1 MPIDVTCTCGKQYRI
16 PDTAAGRKVRCKEC
30 GGTIDVPAGDD
41 EFGGLLDA
49 DLDAVGDAPPDAA
62 APLPGRREGRKKS
75 AGKKSAGAGAGGTTK
90 VVLIICG
97 IAGVLLLVCCGGA
110 VGIGMK
116 FANALSGEPDV
127 VDQTRREIT
136 AIDLPASFTP
146 LGALNFDGFLGIPMM
161 KFAFYQDLDAS
172 GVILL
177 AKLDMPYAENARLT
191 DAQMEKMMQDASKIE
206 GGPPRRI
213 RITGS
218 EERTFPVHGHD
229 VAFVFAQ
236 GVEDATQTQFRQVAA
251 LFPTSDSKG
260 GILIYQIQEAAWDE
274 AEVVRMIDS
283 IK

>member
-1 MPIDVTCTCGKQYRI
+1 MPIDVTCSCGKQYRV

-49 DLDAVGDAPPDAA
+49 DLDAGGDAPDST

-75 AGKKSAGAGAGGTTK
+75 AGKKSPGAGGTTK

-97 IAGVLLLVCCGGA
+97 IAGALLLVCCGGV

-116 FANALSGEPDV
+116 FANALSFEPDV
-127 VDQTRREIT
+127 VEQTQREIT

-146 LGALNFDGFLGIPMM
+146 LGALNFGGFMSIPMM
-161 KFAFYQDLDAS
+161 KMAFYQDPDAS

-236 GVEDATQTQFRQVAA
+236 GVEDATQTRFRQVAA

-260 GILIYQIQEAAWDE
+260 GILIYQIKEAAWDE
-274 AEVVRMIDS
+274 AGVLRMIES